1 MGLDLDVEALKKQI
15 EAYSQRAEN
24 AIDNIMSSEAKSLE
38 AYMKKNRPWTDR
50 TARARQSLSGEVKKY
65 SDTKIWEITLAHGV
79 YYGRYLESTNNPN
92 WSTGE
97 LSGIDLEFKFEKK
110 WAIVN
115 PTIRTKSPEII
126 KNLNGFLDKIKI

>member
-15 EAYSQRAEN
+15 QAYSDKVESK
-24 AIDNIMSSEAKSLE
+24 IDMLVDLEAKSLE
-38 AYMKKNRPWTDR
+38 TYMKKNRKWTDR
-50 TARARQSLSGEVKKY
+50 TARARQSLRGEASKDEQKY
-65 SDTKIWEITLAHGV
+65 VWEITLSHGV

-110 WAIVN
+110 WAIIN
-115 PTIRTKSPEII
+115 PTIRLKAPEVIE
-126 KNLNGFLDKIKI
+126 KMEKFLDGIKI